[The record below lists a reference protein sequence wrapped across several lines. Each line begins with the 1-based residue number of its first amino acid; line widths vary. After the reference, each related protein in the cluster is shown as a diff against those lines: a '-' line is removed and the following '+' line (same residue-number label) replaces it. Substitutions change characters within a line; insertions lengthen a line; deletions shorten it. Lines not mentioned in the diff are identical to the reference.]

1 MIRRALLWFL
11 ALCLAPAAA
20 GASAKT
26 VMVYGDSLSASYG
39 VPREQGWVS
48 LLAQR
53 MQEEGLD

>member
-1 MIRRALLWFL
+1 MTRRALLLFL

-20 GASAKT
+20 GAYAKT